1 MDIKAFQLLWIKLT
15 ISVHS
20 YMEYVSSE
28 YLLFLYLIFYYF
40 KLITFIIYY
49 THKYL
54 LNIL

>member
-28 YLLFLYLIFYYF
+28 YLLFLYLIFLLFQIIHFYH
-40 KLITFIIYY
+40 KLHT
-49 THKYL
+49 
-54 LNIL
+54 